1 MKRYLLFILLGL
13 QNLAHGQ
20 KILFKE
26 FLGKPTQKSV
36 SVKVFFSS
44 DVEISAQYGTTP
56 GKYST
61 QTNWQGVKANE
72 PGEILIDNLSPNT
85 AYIYR
90 VQYRLPASS
99 NINYRPEFSFQ
110 TQKAIGGN
118 FSFVV
123 QADPHLDEQSD
134 SALFRLCLK
143 NQLADKPDF
152 MIDLGDILMTDKL
165 KNANGVIPRD
175 TITYRSQLF
184 RDYYETISHSVPIF
198 ISMGNHEGEA
208 GWNLTNNENNIAV
221 WGTLDRKKYF
231 MNPSPNDF
239 YTGDQ
244 TKHAYVGLR
253 ENYYEFTW
261 GDAQFIILDPYWYTT
276 SKPDA
281 NTGWRWTLGKTQYDW
296 LRSSLEKSK
305 AKFKFVFAH
314 QLIGGDPNG
323 RGGIEFAD
331 FYEWGGKNKDGSDGF
346 AANRPGWYKPIKDL
360 FTENRVNIFFH
371 GHDHFYAKQDKDCL
385 VYQETPQPSHP
396 IFATANQA
404 AEYGYVK
411 GEIYPNTGHLRVNV
425 NGDGVK
431 VDYVRAYLP
440 KNETATRKNR
450 DVSASYFIGSKN
462 CYDDKPN
469 NLVLW
474 NTNYVDEM
482 VYPNPV
488 QQRTTI
494 SFTLKK
500 PDSISL
506 AIYNISGQRVKQLLS
521 NNPVQDGSFQLAW
534 DGTNEQ
540 NVHLPS
546 GVYFYEFTG
555 LNTPPKTGKIIL
567 TESL

>member
-1 MKRYLLFILLGL
+1 MTY
-13 QNLAHGQ
+13 GQ
-20 KILFKE
+20 RVLFKE

-36 SVKVFFSS
+36 SVKVFFSA
-44 DVEISAQYGTTP
+44 DVEISAQYGISS
-56 GKYST
+56 GKYT
-61 QTNWQGVKANE
+61 AQTNWQLVKASE
-72 PGEILIDNLSPNT
+72 PGEILIDNLTPNST
-85 AYIYR
+85 YFYR
-90 VQYRLPASS
+90 LQYRAPASLS
-99 NINYRPEFSFQ
+99 TTYRPEFTFQ
-110 TQKAIGGN
+110 TQKSASN
-118 FSFVV
+118 SFSFVV
-123 QADPHLDEQSD
+123 QSDPHLDEQSD

-165 KNANGVIPRD
+165 KNAAGVVPRD
-175 TITYRSQLF
+175 TITYRSKLF
-184 RDYYETISHSVPIF
+184 RDYYETISHSVPIY

-244 TKHAYVGLR
+244 TKHPYVGLR

-276 SKPDA
+276 TKPDA
-281 NTGWRWTLGKTQYDW
+281 NTGWRWTLGKAQYDW
-296 LRSSLEKSK
+296 LRTSLEKSK

-331 FYEWGGKNKDGSDGF
+331 LYEWGGKNKDGSDGF

-360 FTENRVNIFFH
+360 FTENRVTIFFH

-404 AEYGYVK
+404 KEYGYVK

-425 NGDGVK
+425 NSDGVK

-450 DVSASYFIGSKN
+450 DVSTTYFIGSKN
-462 CYDDKPN
+462 CYDDKPS

-474 NTNYVDEM
+474 NANYVDEM

-506 AIYNISGQRVKQLLS
+506 AIYNLAGQRVKQLLS
-521 NNPVQDGSFQLAW
+521 NNPVNDGTFQLIW

-540 NVHLPS
+540 NVHLPP

-555 LNTPPKTGKIIL
+555 EKTPTKTGKIIL
-567 TESL
+567 AE

>member
-1 MKRYLLFILLGL
+1 MKRYLLYCLLGL
-13 QNLAHGQ
+13 QSLAHGQ
-20 KILFKE
+20 KMLFKE

-36 SVKVFFSS
+36 SVKVFFST
-44 DVEISAQYGTTP
+44 DVEISAQYGITS
-56 GKYST
+56 GKYT
-61 QTNWQGVKANE
+61 GQTNWQLVKANE
-72 PGEILIDNLSPNT
+72 PGEILIDNLTANT
-85 AYIYR
+85 AYVYR
-90 VQYRLPASS
+90 LQYRASATS
-99 NINYRPEFSFQ
+99 SITYRPEFTFQ
-110 TQKAIGGN
+110 TQKETGAN
-118 FSFVV
+118 FSFIV
-123 QADPHLDEQSD
+123 QSDPHLDEQSD

-165 KNANGVIPRD
+165 KNDKGIIPRD
-175 TITYRSQLF
+175 TITYRSKLF
-184 RDYYETISHSVPIF
+184 RDYYETISHSVPIY
-198 ISMGNHEGEA
+198 ISMGNHEGES

-231 MNPSPNDF
+231 MNPAPNDF

-276 SKPDA
+276 TKPDA

-296 LRSSLEKSK
+296 LRTSLEKSK

-346 AANRPGWYKPIKDL
+346 ATNRPGWYKPIKDL
-360 FTENRVNIFFH
+360 FTENRVTIFFH

-396 IFATANQA
+396 VFATANSA
-404 AEYGYVK
+404 TEYGYVK
-411 GEIYPNTGHLRVNV
+411 GEIYPNAGHLRVNV

-440 KNETATRKNR
+440 KNETTTRKNR
-450 DVSASYFIGSKN
+450 DVSVSYFIGTKN

-474 NTNYVDEM
+474 NANYVEEM

-506 AIYNISGQRVKQLLS
+506 AVYNVSGQRVKQLLS
-521 NNPVQDGSFQLAW
+521 NNPVSDGTFQLVW

-540 NVHLPS
+540 NAHLPP
-546 GVYFYEFTG
+546 GVYYYAFTG
-555 LNTPPKTGKIIL
+555 TNTPTKTGKIIL
-567 TESL
+567 NE

>member
-85 AYIYR
+85 AYVYR
-90 VQYRLPASS
+90 LQYRLPASS
-99 NINYRPEFSFQ
+99 SINYRPEFSFQ

-118 FSFVV
+118 FSFIV

-175 TITYRSQLF
+175 TITYRSKLF

-281 NTGWRWTLGKTQYDW
+281 NTGWRWTLGKAQYDW

-411 GEIYPNTGHLRVNV
+411 GEIYPNAGHLRVNV

-482 VYPNPV
+482 VYPNPA

-521 NNPVQDGSFQLAW
+521 NNPIQDGSFQLAW

-540 NVHLPS
+540 NVHLPP
-546 GVYFYEFTG
+546 GAYFYEFTG

>member
-1 MKRYLLFILLGL
+1 MKRYLLYCLLGL
-13 QNLAHGQ
+13 QSLAHGQ
-20 KILFKE
+20 KMLFKE

-36 SVKVFFSS
+36 SVKVFFST
-44 DVEISAQYGTTP
+44 DVEISAQYGITS
-56 GKYST
+56 GKYT
-61 QTNWQGVKANE
+61 GQTNWQLVKANE
-72 PGEILIDNLSPNT
+72 PGEILIDNLTANT
-85 AYIYR
+85 AYVYR
-90 VQYRLPASS
+90 LQYRASATS
-99 NINYRPEFSFQ
+99 SITYRPEFTFQ
-110 TQKAIGGN
+110 TQKATGAN
-118 FSFVV
+118 FSFIV
-123 QADPHLDEQSD
+123 QSDPHLDEQSD

-165 KNANGVIPRD
+165 KNDKGVIPRD
-175 TITYRSQLF
+175 TITYRSKLF
-184 RDYYETISHSVPIF
+184 RDYYETISHSVPIY
-198 ISMGNHEGEA
+198 ISMGNHEGES

-231 MNPSPNDF
+231 MNPAPNDF

-276 SKPDA
+276 TKPDA
-281 NTGWRWTLGKTQYDW
+281 NTGWRWTLGKAQYDW
-296 LRSSLEKSK
+296 LRTSLEKSK

-346 AANRPGWYKPIKDL
+346 ATNRPGWYKPIKDL
-360 FTENRVNIFFH
+360 FTENRVTIFFH

-396 IFATANQA
+396 VFATANSA
-404 AEYGYVK
+404 TEYGYVK
-411 GEIYPNTGHLRVNV
+411 GEIYPNAGHLRVNV

-440 KNETATRKNR
+440 KNETTTRKNR
-450 DVSASYFIGSKN
+450 DVSASYFIGTKN

-474 NTNYVDEM
+474 NANYVEEM

-506 AIYNISGQRVKQLLS
+506 AVYNVSGQRVKQLLS
-521 NNPVQDGSFQLAW
+521 NNPVSDGTFQLVW

-540 NVHLPS
+540 NAHLPP
-546 GVYFYEFTG
+546 GVYYYAFTG
-555 LNTPPKTGKIIL
+555 TNTPTKTGKIIL
-567 TESL
+567 NE

>member
-1 MKRYLLFILLGL
+1 MNRYFLLLLIGL
-13 QNLAHGQ
+13 QSIAYGQ
-20 KILFKE
+20 RMLFKE

-36 SVKVFFSS
+36 SVKVFFSA
-44 DVEISAQYGTTP
+44 DVEISAQYGTSP
-56 GKYST
+56 GKYT
-61 QTNWQGVKANE
+61 AQTNWQLVKSSE
-72 PGEILIDNLSPNT
+72 PGEILMDNLSPNT
-85 AYIYR
+85 AYYYRLQYR
-90 VQYRLPASS
+90 VPASS
-99 NINYRPEFSFQ
+99 SITYRPEFTFQ
-110 TQKAIGGN
+110 TQKVVGTG
-118 FSFVV
+118 FSFVI
-123 QADPHLDEQSD
+123 QSDPHLDEQSD

-165 KNANGVIPRD
+165 KNASGVVPRD
-175 TITYRSQLF
+175 TITYRSKLF
-184 RDYYETISHSVPIF
+184 RDYYETISHTVPIY

-244 TKHAYVGLR
+244 TKHPYVGLR

-276 SKPDA
+276 TKPDA
-281 NTGWRWTLGKTQYDW
+281 NTGWRWTLGKAQYDW
-296 LRSSLEKSK
+296 LRASLEKSK

-331 FYEWGGKNKDGSDGF
+331 LYEWGGKNKDGSDGF
-346 AANRPGWYKPIKDL
+346 TANRPGWYKPIKDL
-360 FTENRVNIFFH
+360 FTENRVTIFFH

-404 AEYGYVK
+404 TEYGYVK

-425 NGDGVK
+425 ASEGVK

-450 DVSASYFIGSKN
+450 DISTTYFIGSKN

-474 NTNYVDEM
+474 NANYVDEM

-506 AIYNISGQRVKQLLS
+506 AVYNLSGQRVKQLLS
-521 NNPVQDGSFQLAW
+521 NNPVQDGTFQLAW

-540 NVHLPS
+540 NIHLPP

-567 TESL
+567 TD

>member
-1 MKRYLLFILLGL
+1 MKRYLLYCLLGL
-13 QNLAHGQ
+13 QSLAHGQ
-20 KILFKE
+20 KMLFKE

-36 SVKVFFSS
+36 SVKVFFST
-44 DVEISAQYGTTP
+44 DVEISAQYGITS
-56 GKYST
+56 GKYT
-61 QTNWQGVKANE
+61 GQTNWQLVKANE
-72 PGEILIDNLSPNT
+72 PGEILIDNLTANT
-85 AYIYR
+85 AYVYR
-90 VQYRLPASS
+90 LQYRASATS
-99 NINYRPEFSFQ
+99 SITYRPEFTFQ
-110 TQKAIGGN
+110 TQKETGAN
-118 FSFVV
+118 FSFIV
-123 QADPHLDEQSD
+123 QSDPHLDEQSD

-165 KNANGVIPRD
+165 KNDKGIIPRD
-175 TITYRSQLF
+175 TITYRSKLF
-184 RDYYETISHSVPIF
+184 RDYYETISHSVPIY
-198 ISMGNHEGEA
+198 ISMGNHEGES

-231 MNPSPNDF
+231 MNPAPNDF

-276 SKPDA
+276 TKPDA

-296 LRSSLEKSK
+296 LRTSLEKSK

-346 AANRPGWYKPIKDL
+346 ATNRPGWYKPIKDL
-360 FTENRVNIFFH
+360 FTENRVTIFFH

-396 IFATANQA
+396 VFATANSA
-404 AEYGYVK
+404 TEYGYVK
-411 GEIYPNTGHLRVNV
+411 GEIYPNAGHLRVNV

-440 KNETATRKNR
+440 KNETTMRKNR
-450 DVSASYFIGSKN
+450 DVSVSYFIGTKN

-474 NTNYVDEM
+474 NANYVEEM

-506 AIYNISGQRVKQLLS
+506 AVYNVSGQRVKQLLS
-521 NNPVQDGSFQLAW
+521 NNPVSDGTFQLVW

-540 NVHLPS
+540 NAHLPP
-546 GVYFYEFTG
+546 GVYYYAFTG
-555 LNTPPKTGKIIL
+555 TNTPTKTGKIIL
-567 TESL
+567 NE

>member
-1 MKRYLLFILLGL
+1 
-13 QNLAHGQ
+13 
-20 KILFKE
+20 
-26 FLGKPTQKSV
+26 
-36 SVKVFFSS
+36 
-44 DVEISAQYGTTP
+44 
-56 GKYST
+56 
-61 QTNWQGVKANE
+61 
-72 PGEILIDNLSPNT
+72 
-85 AYIYR
+85 
-90 VQYRLPASS
+90 
-99 NINYRPEFSFQ
+99 
-110 TQKAIGGN
+110 
-118 FSFVV
+118 
-123 QADPHLDEQSD
+123 
-134 SALFRLCLK
+134 
-143 NQLADKPDF
+143 
-152 MIDLGDILMTDKL
+152 MTDKL
-165 KNANGVIPRD
+165 KNDKGIIPRD
-175 TITYRSQLF
+175 TITYRSKLF
-184 RDYYETISHSVPIF
+184 RDYYETISHSVPIY
-198 ISMGNHEGEA
+198 ISMGNHEGES

-231 MNPSPNDF
+231 MNPAPNDF

-276 SKPDA
+276 TKPDA

-296 LRSSLEKSK
+296 LRTSLEKSK

-346 AANRPGWYKPIKDL
+346 ATNRPGWYKPIKDL
-360 FTENRVNIFFH
+360 FTENRVTIFFH

-396 IFATANQA
+396 VFATANSA
-404 AEYGYVK
+404 TEYGYVK
-411 GEIYPNTGHLRVNV
+411 GEIYPNAGHLRVNV

-440 KNETATRKNR
+440 KNETTMRKNR
-450 DVSASYFIGSKN
+450 DVSVSYFIGTKN

-474 NTNYVDEM
+474 NANYVEEM

-506 AIYNISGQRVKQLLS
+506 AVYNVSGQRVKQLLS
-521 NNPVQDGSFQLAW
+521 NNPVSDGTFQLVW

-540 NVHLPS
+540 NAHLPP
-546 GVYFYEFTG
+546 GVYYYAFTG
-555 LNTPPKTGKIIL
+555 TNTPTKTGKIIL
-567 TESL
+567 NE